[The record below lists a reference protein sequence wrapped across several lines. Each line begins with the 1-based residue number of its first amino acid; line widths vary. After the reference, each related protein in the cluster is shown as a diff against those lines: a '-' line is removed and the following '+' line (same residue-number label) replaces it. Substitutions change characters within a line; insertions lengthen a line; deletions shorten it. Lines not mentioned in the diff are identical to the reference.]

1 MLRTTLVALS
11 LVAAS
16 VGVAGCGS
24 SPAPATRTSQR
35 VATSVPSPSVP
46 SAGTAAVSASESV
59 PTIPAT
65 SPAAS
70 ATAARH
76 ESGPDPRWRFYTADR
91 HWYSSPWFS
100 GVHRIMIGFGC
111 NGSPWYDHDPRCPG
125 KQGFHHGI
133 DVAMP
138 CGTPIRAGLAGT
150 VLSPSAPGTP
160 GPAYGVHPLRLRIA
174 GPEGQHDVVI
184 GHAREVFVRAGE
196 HVRVG
201 QRIALASDSGAPD
214 GCHLHFE
221 VRPPGGSYTSAVD
234 PSAWLMLHP
243 S

>member
-11 LVAAS
+11 LVVAC
-16 VGVAGCGS
+16 VGIAGCGS
-24 SPAPATRTSQR
+24 SPAPTTRTSPR
-35 VATSVPSPSVP
+35 VATTVPSPSTIASSAPASPSP
-46 SAGTAAVSASESV
+46 SASA
-59 PTIPAT
+59 PPAH
-65 SPAAS
+65 
-70 ATAARH
+70 H
-76 ESGPDPRWRFYTADR
+76 ESDPDPRWRFYTADR

-150 VLSPSAPGTP
+150 VLSPSAPGAP
-160 GPAYGVHPLRLRIA
+160 GPAYGVHPLRLRIT
-174 GPEGQHDVVI
+174 GPDGPHDVVI
-184 GHAREVFVRAGE
+184 GHAREVFVRTGE
-196 HVRVG
+196 HLRVG

-221 VRPPGGSYTSAVD
+221 VRPRGGSYTSAVD

-243 S
+243 A